1 MRKLSVLA
9 LAALLAL
16 TMASGVAQAKGKKP
30 GTSAKKPSLVTYVF
44 EGTIASVDGA
54 TSTVAVDVAEANKA
68 AQSFVG
74 GQVSFAV
81 SESTKIEL
89 DETKATLG
97 ELAVGD
103 VVMVQAKAP
112 AGATSF
118 TARILSAQSA
128 PVVSE
133 PSV

>member
-9 LAALLAL
+9 LAAMLAL
-16 TMASGVAQAKGKKP
+16 TMSAGVAQAKGKP
-30 GTSAKKPSLVTYVF
+30 TAPKKPALVTYVF
-44 EGTIASVDGA
+44 KGTIASVDGA
-54 TSTVAVDVAEANKA
+54 TSTVAVDVEEANKA

-81 SESTKIEL
+81 SESTKIRL
-89 DETKATLG
+89 DEAKATLG

-128 PVVSE
+128 PVLSE

>member
-1 MRKLSVLA
+1 MRKLFVMA
-9 LAALLAL
+9 LAAVLAL
-16 TMASGVAQAKGKKP
+16 TMAAGVAQAKGKP
-30 GTSAKKPSLVTYVF
+30 TAPKKPSLVTYVF

-74 GQVSFAV
+74 GQVSFTV
-81 SESTKIEL
+81 SESTKIRL
-89 DETKATLG
+89 DEAKASLV
-97 ELAVGD
+97 ELEAGD

-118 TARILSAQSA
+118 TARILSAHSA
-128 PVVSE
+128 SPVVSE